1 MRKEAEN
8 WLKQAESDL
17 RNAEYLFKNQA
28 YDVASFL
35 SHQAAEKALKSY
47 LLEVKKEIPLKTH
60 NLKEYSDAAECPID
74 VSIALR
80 DLTAPLHR

>member
-17 RNAEYLFKNQA
+17 RNAEYLFKNHA

-60 NLKEYSDAAECPID
+60 NLKEY
-74 VSIALR
+74 
-80 DLTAPLHR
+80 